1 MSKYLS
7 NEFDNKIKDLNNESV
22 HSLGQCETQ
31 ESLENWRGDFLGR
44 RGQIALLLREIPKL
58 DPKERGDAGSKANQL
73 KNMLQILFD
82 QKVQDLI

>member
-1 MSKYLS
+1 MS

-31 ESLENWRGDFLGR
+31 ESLENWRVDFLGR

-58 DPKERGDAGSKANQL
+58 DPTEADNINPTTVL
-73 KNMLQILFD
+73 
-82 QKVQDLI
+82 QKVSQP